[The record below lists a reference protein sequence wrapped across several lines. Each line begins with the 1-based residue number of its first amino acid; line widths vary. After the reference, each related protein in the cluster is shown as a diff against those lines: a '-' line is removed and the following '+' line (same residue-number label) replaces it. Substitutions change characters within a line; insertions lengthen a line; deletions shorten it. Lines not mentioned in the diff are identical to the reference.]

1 MCLCVSGSIPR
12 QTAVI
17 PALPSSVARK
27 CGDRGETL
35 MPSTL
40 KASPLHEFLPMEF
53 LNHHHSNHVKY
64 VIISPFIDEENDPK
78 MDDIISQV
86 CKAQIFLLHNS
97 KIHLSP
103 TRMSYCS
110 KLKQA
115 T

>member
-1 MCLCVSGSIPR
+1 MCLCVSASIPG
-12 QTAVI
+12 QTAMM
-17 PALPSSVARK
+17 PSLPSSVARK

-40 KASPLHEFLPMEF
+40 KAPPHELLPMEF
-53 LNHHHSNHVKY
+53 LNHHHSNYVKF
-64 VIISPFIDEENDPK
+64 VIISPLIDEENDPK

-103 TRMSYCS
+103 TRMSYFS
-110 KLKQA
+110 KLKQ
-115 T
+115 TT